1 MKLQMEILPL
11 QLHDT
16 VITVI
21 TAKPPH
27 SPDIINQDKRG
38 PAALFHGTD
47 HLLNQEQY
55 HCLFV
60 AFPKCFPAY
69 EWFPGLPSP
78 HSQNIKYI
86 SH

>member
-1 MKLQMEILPL
+1 MEILPL

-27 SPDIINQDKRG
+27 SLDIISQDKRV
-38 PAALFHGTD
+38 PAALFHGAD

-55 HCLFV
+55 HCLSV
-60 AFPKCFPAY
+60 AFQNGFQPLKC
-69 EWFPGLPSP
+69 SP
-78 HSQNIKYI
+78 HSQNTHSTSCFTARFYFL
-86 SH
+86 